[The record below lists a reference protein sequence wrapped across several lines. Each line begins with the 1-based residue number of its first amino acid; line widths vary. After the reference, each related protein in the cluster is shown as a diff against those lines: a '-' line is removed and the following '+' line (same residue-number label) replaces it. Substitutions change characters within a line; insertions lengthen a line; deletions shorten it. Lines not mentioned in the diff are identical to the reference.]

1 MTAPMTTETSVA
13 SPMNAMLEM
22 RKVTKS
28 FERRGQCVT
37 AIEGLDIRV
46 DPGEFVTIVGPSGCG
61 KTTLLRMAAGLE
73 TPTNGDI
80 LLEGEAAGGP
90 GPKRGMVFQK
100 FALFPHLTVWKNIE
114 FGMKIKKVAQDQRRE
129 TISRYLDLLGL
140 KDFAKAYP
148 KELSGGMQQRV
159 AIARALVVEPEI
171 LLMDEPFAALDAQM
185 RISMQEMLLELVR
198 LTKITTMFVTHSVE
212 EAVYLADKVVVLS
225 QRPAH
230 VLRVIEIGRDVPWK
244 SLKVPEAELTPEFGQ
259 LKREVWSLIRH

>member
-1 MTAPMTTETSVA
+1 
-13 SPMNAMLEM
+13 MNAKLEM
-22 RKVTKS
+22 RKVTKTFDS
-28 FERRGQCVT
+28 RGQRVT
-37 AIEGLDIRV
+37 AIDGLDIRV

-61 KTTLLRMAAGLE
+61 KTTLLRIAAGLE
-73 TPTNGDI
+73 MPSHGAI
-80 LLEGEAAGGP
+80 LLDGAAAGGP

-100 FALFPHLTVWKNIE
+100 FALFPHLTVWQNIE
-114 FGMKIKKVAQDQRRE
+114 FGLKIKKVNDDQRRE
-129 TISRYLDLLGL
+129 VISRYLDVLGL

-159 AIARALVVEPEI
+159 AIARALVIEPDI

-212 EAVYLADKVVVLS
+212 EAIYLADKVVVLS

-230 VLRVIEIGRDVPWK
+230 VFRVIEIGRDVPWK
-244 SLKVPEAELTPEFGQ
+244 KLKVPEAELTPEFGR